1 MTDATTLI
9 TDTET
14 GKATPGFQGLA
25 EGTYYLEETRAPAG
39 YNKLADPIKVV
50 IAESEYDS
58 NGVVTKYTI
67 TFGDGENAQTNTLDA
82 SREQTGDATVSA
94 QLSATDTIGNNSGAL
109 LPETGGIGTTIFYI
123 VGGVLA
129 AGAVVLLITKRRM
142 NIDKD

>member
-1 MTDATTLI
+1 M
-9 TDTET
+9 
-14 GKATPGFQGLA
+14 
-25 EGTYYLEETRAPAG
+25 EETKAPAG